1 MALMAVAI
9 DMSGKA
15 AIITGAAQGIGYETA
30 RLFGE
35 AGASIMLADV
45 QADKVER
52 AAEELAKQGYDVAR
66 SVCDITSVEQTEA
79 AAKATVEKWGRI
91 DVLVNNAAFWTV
103 QFFARMT
110 PEEYEKDVAITL
122 VGTMNM
128 TRAVLAP
135 MTHAK
140 GGSIVNLISDS
151 GRLGEARLS
160 AYAAAKA
167 GVIAFTKSI
176 AKESARFGIRV
187 NGVSPSTTNTP
198 GAQSSI
204 DTWGGAEKVARLY
217 PLGRLGEPSDLAN
230 AILFFASPLT
240 PWVTGQILSVNGGF
254 AMSD

>member
-1 MALMAVAI
+1 MAVTI
-9 DMSGKA
+9 DMSGKT

-35 AGASIMLADV
+35 AGASVILADI
-45 QADKVER
+45 QAEKVEQ
-52 AAEELAKQGYDVAR
+52 AAKELVAQGYDVD
-66 SVCDITSVEQTEA
+66 STVCDITNVEQCDA
-79 AAKATVEKWGRI
+79 AVAATLAKWGKL

-103 QFFARMT
+103 NFFMKLT
-110 PEEYEKDVAITL
+110 PEDIQKDVGITL
-122 VGTMNM
+122 IGTMNM
-128 TRAVLAP
+128 TRAALAP
-135 MTHAK
+135 MIEQK

-151 GRLGEARLS
+151 GRTGEARMS
-160 AYAAAKA
+160 VYAAAKA
-167 GVIAFTKSI
+167 GVIGFTKSI
-176 AKESARFGIRV
+176 AKENARFGIRV

-204 DTWGGAEKVARLY
+204 ETWGGAEKIVSVY

-254 AMSD
+254 AMTD

>member
-1 MALMAVAI
+1 MAVSI
-9 DMSGKA
+9 DMSAKT
-15 AIITGAAQGIGYETA
+15 AIVTGAAQGIGYETA

-35 AGASIMLADV
+35 AGASVMLADI
-45 QADKVER
+45 QAERVEQ
-52 AAEELAKQGYDVAR
+52 AAKELADLGHDVAWTP
-66 SVCDITSVEQTEA
+66 CDITSVEQTSA
-79 AAKATVEKWGRI
+79 AAQAALDRWAKI
-91 DVLVNNAAFWTV
+91 DVLVNNAALWTV
-103 QFFARMT
+103 QFFAKMT
-110 PEEYEKDVAITL
+110 PEDYRRDIGVTL

-128 TRAVLAP
+128 THAVLPA
-135 MTHAK
+135 MTEAK

-151 GRLGEARLS
+151 ARTGEARLS

-167 GVIAFTKSI
+167 GVVAFTKSI

-198 GAQSSI
+198 GARSSI
-204 DTWGGAEKVARLY
+204 DAWGGAEKVASVY

-254 AMSD
+254 AMPD

>member
-1 MALMAVAI
+1 MAIAI

-15 AIITGAAQGIGYETA
+15 AIVTGAAQGIGFETA
-30 RLFGE
+30 RVFGE
-35 AGASIMLADV
+35 AGAAVMLADI
-45 QADKVER
+45 QADKVQN
-52 AAEELAKQGYDVAR
+52 AAAHLATQGYDVAWT
-66 SVCDITSVEQTEA
+66 VCDITSVDQAEA
-79 AAKATVEKWGRI
+79 PAEATLEKWGRI
-91 DVLVNNAAFWTV
+91 DVLVNNAASWTV
-103 QFFARMT
+103 QFFSKMT
-110 PEEYEKDVAITL
+110 PQEYNRDVAITL

-128 TRAVLAP
+128 TRAVLGP
-135 MTHAK
+135 MTDAK
-140 GGSIVNLISDS
+140 SGAIVNVISDS
-151 GRLGEARLS
+151 ARTGEARLS

-167 GVIAFTKSI
+167 GVVAFTKSI

-204 DTWGGAEKVARLY
+204 DTWGGAEKVASAY

-254 AMSD
+254 AMTD